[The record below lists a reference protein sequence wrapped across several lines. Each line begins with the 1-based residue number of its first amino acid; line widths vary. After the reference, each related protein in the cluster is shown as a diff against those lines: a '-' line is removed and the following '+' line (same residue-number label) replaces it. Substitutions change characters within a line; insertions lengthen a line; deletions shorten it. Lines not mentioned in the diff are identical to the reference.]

1 MAKKPQAS
9 FLVGFVTIGTAD
21 GLPLSVCKCCY
32 FLACIP
38 FISLALQGVALA
50 KYLFFVVGN
59 SYKVQAV

>member
-21 GLPLSVCKCCY
+21 GLPLSVCKYCY
-32 FLACIP
+32 FLTRIL
-38 FISLALQGVALA
+38 FVSSSLQRVALA